1 MIGASTRLFA
11 VLGDPVA
18 HSLSPGIH
26 NPAIEAAGMDAVYV
40 ALRCGAAEVSGL
52 MRGLAVGGGGGNVTL
67 PHKEAAAAAVDEPS
81 ELVAR
86 TGACNTFW
94 LEDGRLRGE
103 NTDVA
108 GFRGAVSS
116 LLGHTARGLRVLLL
130 GAGGAARAAIVGL
143 TLDGAASVAIS
154 NRTESR
160 ARQLAAELGDG
171 RARVLS
177 PENGPEGLRFDLV
190 VNSTSLG
197 LRPDDPLP
205 FDPSTSAP
213 PGAVLDLVY
222 RPGETALV
230 RAARAHGIPAADGAE
245 MLVRQGAQAFE
256 CWWRRPAPLEA
267 MRRAMEAL
275 RREGGAG

>member
-1 MIGASTRLFA
+1 MIGASTRLYA

-26 NPAIEAAGMDAVYV
+26 NPAIEAAGLDAVYV
-40 ALRCGAAEVSGL
+40 ALRCGTGEVGGL
-52 MRGLAVGGGGGNVTL
+52 MRGLAAAGGGGNVTL
-67 PHKEAAAAAVDEPS
+67 PHKEEAAAAVDEPS
-81 ELVAR
+81 GLVVR

-94 LEDGRLRGE
+94 SENGRLRGE

-116 LLGHTARGLRVLLL
+116 LLGRSACGLRVLLL

-143 TLDGAASVAIS
+143 TLDGAASVSIS
-154 NRTESR
+154 NRTASR
-160 ARQLAAELGDG
+160 ARELAAELGGGLAHAMPPD
-171 RARVLS
+171 AR
-177 PENGPEGLRFDLV
+177 PNGSRFDLV
-190 VNSTSLG
+190 VNATALG
-197 LRPDDPLP
+197 LRPDDPLA

-213 PGAVLDLVY
+213 PGAILDLVY

-230 RAARAHGIPAADGAE
+230 RAARARGIPAADGAE
-245 MLVRQGAQAFE
+245 MLVRQGARAFE

-267 MRRAMEAL
+267 MRRAMAAL
-275 RREGGAG
+275 RREARAG

>member
-1 MIGASTRLFA
+1 MISASTRLFA

-26 NPAIEAAGMDAVYV
+26 NPAIEAAGVDAVYV

-52 MRGLAVGGGGGNVTL
+52 MRGLAVAGGGGNVTL

-81 ELVAR
+81 RLVAR

-94 LEDGRLRGE
+94 LDDGRLWGE

-116 LLGHTARGLRVLLL
+116 LLGHSARGLRVLLL
-130 GAGGAARAAIVGL
+130 GAGGAARAAVVGL
-143 TLDGAASVAIS
+143 TLDGAASVSIS

-171 RARVLS
+171 RARVLP
-177 PENGPEGLRFDLV
+177 PEAEPDGSRFDLV
-190 VNSTSLG
+190 VNTTALG

-205 FDPSTSAP
+205 FDPSTTAP

-230 RAARAHGIPAADGAE
+230 HAARARGIPAADGAE

-267 MRRAMEAL
+267 MLRAMDAL